1 MFKLFNSDDDEE
13 RKTRNHSRGEN
24 LQLESDPG
32 SLGTSA
38 SSSREYGTDKIPV
51 SGILSERSNSDQ
63 PSNRCTN
70 TVVGKI
76 LRQLIGQTY
85 NQVAHRLE
93 DIKRLEKE
101 IQELKNQADEWGQLL
116 EALEEPSSEDSEDQ
130 A

>member
-1 MFKLFNSDDDEE
+1 MIELLSSDDGKE
-13 RKTRNHSRGEN
+13 RKTRDYPRGEN
-24 LQLESDPG
+24 LQSESDAG
-32 SLGTSA
+32 SLGTFA
-38 SSSREYGTDKIPV
+38 SSSREYGTDKVSV

-63 PSNRCTN
+63 PSNRCTD

-76 LRQLIGQTY
+76 LRQLIGQTH

-101 IQELKNQADEWGQLL
+101 IQELKNQANEWEQLL
-116 EALEEPSSEDSEDQ
+116 ETLEEPSSEDSEDQ